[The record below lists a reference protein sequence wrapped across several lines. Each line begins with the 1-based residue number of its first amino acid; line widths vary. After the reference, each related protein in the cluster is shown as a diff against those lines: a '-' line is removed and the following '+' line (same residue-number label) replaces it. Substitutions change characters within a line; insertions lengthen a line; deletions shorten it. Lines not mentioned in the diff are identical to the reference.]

1 MKKQRIHS
9 IFFLSANIRA
19 LQTKMVGT
27 QALQKMISAASPEEA
42 YKTVND
48 AGIGADIDYKDFES
62 ALTQELA
69 STYERLEKASD
80 DPEMFKIFRYKYD
93 GHNLKTLIKAHVSHS
108 DAEPLLSPLG
118 TVDCKTLR
126 NGLRDG
132 DFGDLNPQLV
142 LWQPFRQGTVL
153 QRQTTRRWWMS
164 SSTARCCNVCPSL
177 PSSTKADSSIS
188 WSKLISTL
196 QTSAALSASSASV
209 RSLTSSKRCLHRAAA
224 FR

>member
-1 MKKQRIHS
+1 MKKTKDTQYL
-9 IFFLSANIRA
+9 FLSANIRA

-93 GHNLKTLIKAHVSHS
+93 GHNLKTLIKAHVSHL

-126 NGLRDG
+126 RRFWRPEPTAGFGSRTGKGQSCKGKRPADG
-132 DFGDLNPQLV
+132 GCHHRP
-142 LWQPFRQGTVL
+142 RG
-153 QRQTTRRWWMS
+153 
-164 SSTARCCNVCPSL
+164 
-177 PSSTKADSSIS
+177 
-188 WSKLISTL
+188 
-196 QTSAALSASSASV
+196 AAMYV
-209 RSLTSSKRCLHRAAA
+209 RACQAV
-224 FR
+224 

>member
-1 MKKQRIHS
+1 MKKTKDTQYL
-9 IFFLSANIRA
+9 FLSANIRA

-108 DAEPLLSPLG
+108 DADPLLSPLG

-132 DFGDLNPQLV
+132 DFGDLNPQLALAAV
-142 LWQPFRQGTVL
+142 QARDSLAKANDPQMVDVIIDRAELAKRGYLVEQKKEEL
-153 QRQTTRRWWMS
+153 Q
-164 SSTARCCNVCPSL
+164 
-177 PSSTKADSSIS
+177 
-188 WSKLISTL
+188 
-196 QTSAALSASSASV
+196 
-209 RSLTSSKRCLHRAAA
+209 
-224 FR
+224 

>member
-1 MKKQRIHS
+1 MKKTKDTQYL
-9 IFFLSANIRA
+9 FLSANIRA

-93 GHNLKTLIKAHVSHS
+93 GHNLKTLIKAHS
-108 DAEPLLSPLG
+108 G
-118 TVDCKTLR
+118 C
-126 NGLRDG
+126 
-132 DFGDLNPQLV
+132 
-142 LWQPFRQGTVL
+142 
-153 QRQTTRRWWMS
+153 
-164 SSTARCCNVCPSL
+164 
-177 PSSTKADSSIS
+177 
-188 WSKLISTL
+188 
-196 QTSAALSASSASV
+196 
-209 RSLTSSKRCLHRAAA
+209 
-224 FR
+224 